1 MPHLDTRGIISA
13 VEIVFY
19 TPIALLTV
27 YLVYRYAFRRDAG
40 WLFLSI
46 FSMARIAGG
55 ALLVAAESQPT
66 KISLFSAAYIMD
78 PAALTMLLLS
88 TLGFL
93 GMVGQH
99 TYSEQHRVTLIFR
112 FFGLLGL
119 ISLAL
124 SIAGGVLSTKSAHP
138 STALTLRRAG
148 VCILAGL
155 YVFLFLAHLGSW
167 GYRWYMRTYR
177 RNLLFGITVA
187 LPFMGV
193 RMAYAVMAAWS
204 SSDLDGKHL
213 SSNPT
218 LAKMNPVTGD
228 WVLYLVLSVIMEFI
242 VTAMYLFSSTVLS
255 QRRH

>member
-1 MPHLDTRGIISA
+1 MGR
-13 VEIVFY
+13 
-19 TPIALLTV
+19 
-27 YLVYRYAFRRDAG
+27 
-40 WLFLSI
+40 
-46 FSMARIAGG
+46 
-55 ALLVAAESQPT
+55 
-66 KISLFSAAYIMD
+66 
-78 PAALTMLLLS
+78 
-88 TLGFL
+88 
-93 GMVGQH
+93 GQH

-124 SIAGGVLSTKSAHP
+124 SIAGGVLGTKSAHP
-138 STALTLRRAG
+138 STALTVRRAG
-148 VCILAGL
+148 ISILAGL

-177 RNLLFGITVA
+177 RNVSEFIFLANLFPDIHLSQLLFGITVA
-187 LPFMGV
+187 LPFLGV
-193 RMAYAVMAAWS
+193 RIAYAVMAAWS

-242 VTAMYLFSSTVLS
+242 VAAMYLFSSTVLS